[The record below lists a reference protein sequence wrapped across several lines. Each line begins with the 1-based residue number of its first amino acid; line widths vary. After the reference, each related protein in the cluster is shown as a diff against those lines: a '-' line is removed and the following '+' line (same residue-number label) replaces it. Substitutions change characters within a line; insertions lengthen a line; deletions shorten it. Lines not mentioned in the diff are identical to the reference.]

1 MLAVSIVGTMGMT
14 IGPRNDSAAMGVSI
28 AAVMVV
34 SVAAEGVSAR
44 TVVVGELVVGVTV
57 APHDLAVAAVGVL
70 SVDVTRGAVVTFV
83 LEELFADHL
92 VGRPDAAHGLTQ
104 VAVAQR

>member
-1 MLAVSIVGTMGMT
+1 MSKTLLLLIVKYFC
-14 IGPRNDSAAMGVSI
+14 IYRVKNDI
-28 AAVMVV
+28 NDQKN
-34 SVAAEGVSAR
+34 
-44 TVVVGELVVGVTV
+44 LN
-57 APHDLAVAAVGVL
+57 
-70 SVDVTRGAVVTFV
+70 TFM

>member
-1 MLAVSIVGTMGMT
+1 MKSTNPKIPHEQLQPENTSWARD
-14 IGPRNDSAAMGVSI
+14 PGV
-28 AAVMVV
+28 
-34 SVAAEGVSAR
+34 
-44 TVVVGELVVGVTV
+44 LVGVYTKYFCIYRV
-57 APHDLAVAAVGVL
+57 KNDIN
-70 SVDVTRGAVVTFV
+70 DQKNFNTFM